1 MPGSHRD
8 PTGSA
13 LSQLIQTKLRLSQ
26 NEECL
31 HCWSETQRVNQ
42 DKCGGGGVRVGAFV
56 CRPARARAQETA
68 LCCALASLCIYVGV
82 HAAQYSRRVLEI
94 TCSSLSVGELFL
106 SPDSP
111 DCHV

>member
-1 MPGSHRD
+1 M
-8 PTGSA
+8 
-13 LSQLIQTKLRLSQ
+13 
-26 NEECL
+26 
-31 HCWSETQRVNQ
+31 
-42 DKCGGGGVRVGAFV
+42 RVGAFV

>member
-13 LSQLIQTKLRLSQ
+13 LSQLIQTKLRRSQ

-42 DKCGGGGVRVGAFV
+42 DKCGGEGGVGAFV
-56 CRPARARAQETA
+56 CRPARARVQEAA
-68 LCCALASLCIYVGV
+68 LCCALTFPCIYVGV
-82 HAAQYSRRVLEI
+82 YAAQYSRRVLEI

-106 SPDSP
+106 SPDLP